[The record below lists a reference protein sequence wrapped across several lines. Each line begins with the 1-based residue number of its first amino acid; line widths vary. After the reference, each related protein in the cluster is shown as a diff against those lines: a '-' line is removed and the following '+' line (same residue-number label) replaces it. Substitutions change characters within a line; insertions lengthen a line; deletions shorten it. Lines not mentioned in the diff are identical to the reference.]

1 MTWILIS
8 LIYNTTL
15 TLFFFL
21 LAFLMFFIGMKGYK
35 SNNKYGA
42 SSTIICGG
50 FLLIFGYMNSLDGF
64 LPYPYNGFLIW
75 WIGILTGV
83 FLGFG
88 LYIMRIKKKIAHNKI
103 EDKKSK
109 FIQYIINSTEN
120 STNPYIEKISIKM
133 EIFRKSFHLTGI
145 LIILAYF
152 GFFFIPPITQLANGF
167 VIDFINNARGGY
179 ELIWGNVQ
187 NYPYTYGDFQATI
200 DLTLFALIAAYT
212 FMIIPDLIRVLWGAE
227 YSFFHLLTRAV
238 LRKKEYNAVGP
249 QIYLVT
255 GVIFS
260 YLLYM
265 VGLVHILA
273 FLAGVLIACFSDALA
288 ALVGRS
294 IGKRKIKCLGNQ
306 IKTLEGFIAGVGSAY
321 IIGFFIVG
329 PIYAIFGA
337 IIFFILD
344 YFPTLIADNILNPI
358 IITIVI
364 QIAFFFLGLHIGLI

>member
-1 MTWILIS
+1 
-8 LIYNTTL
+8 
-15 TLFFFL
+15 
-21 LAFLMFFIGMKGYK
+21 
-35 SNNKYGA
+35 
-42 SSTIICGG
+42 
-50 FLLIFGYMNSLDGF
+50 
-64 LPYPYNGFLIW
+64 
-75 WIGILTGV
+75 
-83 FLGFG
+83 
-88 LYIMRIKKKIAHNKI
+88 
-103 EDKKSK
+103 
-109 FIQYIINSTEN
+109 
-120 STNPYIEKISIKM
+120 
-133 EIFRKSFHLTGI
+133 
-145 LIILAYF
+145 
-152 GFFFIPPITQLANGF
+152 
-167 VIDFINNARGGY
+167 
-179 ELIWGNVQ
+179 
-187 NYPYTYGDFQATI
+187 
-200 DLTLFALIAAYT
+200 
-212 FMIIPDLIRVLWGAE
+212 MIIPDLIRVLWGAE